1 MSASSAVTRSNRSFS
16 SFFAME
22 LNKSVFEG
30 RILVIETQMKLGLKE
45 ETDKA
50 LGSEDAKND
59 ARYRRYMRQ
68 YSPLI

>member
-1 MSASSAVTRSNRSFS
+1 
-16 SFFAME
+16 ME